1 MVLLWHRRD
10 QHCRLAGASCLCAPA
25 PPSVPAVIYGVH
37 TLTGEGVRNRHISTV
52 SLTMNDCCY
61 T

>member
-10 QHCRLAGASCLCAPA
+10 QHAGWQVHLAPVHLRLLAGLLS
-25 PPSVPAVIYGVH
+25 YGVH
-37 TLTGEGVRNRHISTV
+37 TLTCKGVKHRHISTV
-52 SLTMNDCCY
+52 NLTMNDCCY